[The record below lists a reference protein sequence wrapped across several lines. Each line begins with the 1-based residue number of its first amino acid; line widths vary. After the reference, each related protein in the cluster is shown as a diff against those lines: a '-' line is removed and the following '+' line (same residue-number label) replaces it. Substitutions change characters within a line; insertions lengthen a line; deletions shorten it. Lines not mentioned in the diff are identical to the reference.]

1 MLGGALLLGMISNS
15 LNLLGVGVNLVYAT
29 QGALIFVAIVIDR
42 LRVKFRGYLLHQ
54 EQVKI
59 IGPGKA
65 GPKPDSYSLN
75 TSGNPYSL
83 TSLQEKTQT
92 WGRCW
97 GKEDVLKTQFS
108 ACVGLYALQNSHI
121 WN

>member
-54 EQVKI
+54 EQVQKL
-59 IGPGKA
+59 
-65 GPKPDSYSLN
+65 LN
-75 TSGNPYSL
+75 REKQDPNL
-83 TSLQEKTQT
+83 TAT
-92 WGRCW
+92 
-97 GKEDVLKTQFS
+97 V
-108 ACVGLYALQNSHI
+108 
-121 WN
+121 